1 MQKDDLFHKC
11 ALQAGIIA
19 LFEGRMDDSEY
30 VRKMAISFYEED
42 LKKENTKN
50 DA

>member
-1 MQKDDLFHKC
+1 MKKDDLFHKC

-19 LFEGRMDDSEY
+19 LFEGRMNDSEY
-30 VRKMAISFYEED
+30 VRNMTFSFYEED
-42 LKKENTKN
+42 LKKENIKN